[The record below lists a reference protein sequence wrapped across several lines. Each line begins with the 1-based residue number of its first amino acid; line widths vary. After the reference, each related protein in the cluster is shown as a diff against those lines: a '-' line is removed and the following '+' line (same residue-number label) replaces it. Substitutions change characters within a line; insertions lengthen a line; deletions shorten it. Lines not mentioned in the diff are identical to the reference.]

1 LSHRSATRI
10 GFLVVLLAGAPAY
23 ADDAPVPPGSH
34 VEYVRSDL
42 YEGAGYAMLAVW
54 AANASVAAVADAVCG
69 VAGGCTDHSYD
80 WIYLPIAGPAIAAA
94 MPAVQQYG
102 VGWQVLLVADSAIQV
117 GLGVTALVSYFF
129 RSRRV
134 IVPSTGVSFVVSP
147 GVRGAPLGMTLTL
160 TTF

>member
-1 LSHRSATRI
+1 MHA
-10 GFLVVLLAGAPAY
+10 VLLASASAY

-34 VEYVRSDL
+34 IEYVQSDL
-42 YEGAGYAMLAVW
+42 YEGAGYAMLGVW

-94 MPAVQQYG
+94 MPAVHQYG
-102 VGWQVLLVADSAIQV
+102 EGWQVLLVADSAIQV
-117 GLGVTALVSYFF
+117 GLGVTALVAYFF

-134 IVPSTGVSFVVSP
+134 IVPNTGVGLVISP